1 MGLFGMAI
9 SYISFSIL
17 HFFQFVLAVTVCGL
31 YAVDLD
37 SAHKQGKYTDGKW
50 VYAVVV
56 GALSAVTS
64 LLYLIPF
71 ILRFAAVTAWSAV
84 LFVLWIALFGI
95 FGRMYIHEDPEDNA
109 GIRRM
114 KSAVWVDLA
123 SALLWLIGTLASAA
137 YWWTHRERHSR
148 FTGRARLDRN
158 ASVRSRSSAWR
169 A

>member
-1 MGLFGMAI
+1 MGKIAT
-9 SYISFSIL
+9 SAPSHTYTYTYTHTHIL
-17 HFFQFVLAVTVCGL
+17 IPRSPHHQ
-31 YAVDLD
+31 
-37 SAHKQGKYTDGKW
+37 

-64 LLYLIPF
+64 LLYLLPF
-71 ILRFAAVTAWSAV
+71 ILRFAAVTAWSLV
-84 LFVLWIALFGI
+84 LFVLWIALFGV
-95 FGRMYIHEDPEDNA
+95 FGRLYIREDPEGNA
-109 GIRRM
+109 DIRRM

-123 SALLWLIGTLASAA
+123 SALLWLFGTLASAA